1 MRRSVPALAAAA
13 AAVLP
18 VGSAWGAAFAVPAA
32 ARAAAP
38 IRKVQG
44 PPVDMRWGTVH
55 VTIKVQGKKVVNIYA
70 AAPTERPKSQFINE
84 QAVPLLVQ
92 EALKAQSARIYA
104 ISGATMTSDA
114 FAQSLQGAL
123 VAAHLAK

>member
-1 MRRSVPALAAAA
+1 MHRSIPALASA
-13 AAVLP
+13 AAVALP
-18 VGSAWGAAFAVPAA
+18 VASTAA
-32 ARAAAP
+32 ATAP

-44 PPVDMRWGTVH
+44 PVVEMHWGLVH
-55 VTIKVQGKKVVNIYA
+55 VTIKVQGKRLVNVYA
-70 AAPTERPKSQFINE
+70 AAPTERPKSAFINR

-92 EALKAQSARIYA
+92 EALQAQSAHIYI

-114 FAQSLQGAL
+114 FGQSLQAAL